1 MTTYLPKP
9 TEYRGITYRSRTE
22 ARWSVLLDNHP
33 EVIAFQYEPF
43 TVSNPRTYYQYLPD
57 FLYLTKGGKLG
68 LLEVKPSSPTPEYL
82 MSLHQL
88 SFWLPKTINDFVVGV
103 CSWFDGERIRFHDVF
118 LQGEPSNHF
127 LDRYD
132 SPITSAKHYRF
143 DLIQWLG
150 PSPKQSVPAIKL
162 LSQCLK
168 GDGEEK
174 LTRSIKKWLEQQ

>member
-1 MTTYLPKP
+1 MHLPKP
-9 TEYRGITYRSRTE
+9 TEYRGVTYRSRTE
-22 ARWSVLLDNHP
+22 SRWAVLLDNHP

-68 LLEVKPSSPTPEYL
+68 LLEAKPERPTDEYL
-82 MSLHQL
+82 KQITQL

-103 CSWFDGERIRFHDVF
+103 YDFYNHDQILFYDVY
-118 LQGEPSNHF
+118 LQGEPYNHF
-127 LDRYD
+127 LNRYD
-132 SPITSAKHYRF
+132 LPITEAKHYRF

-168 GDGEEK
+168 GDGEEN